1 MGKSEPGDQKAARVE
16 RGRLQLLPI
25 AANPPPLKPTKS
37 QNLALVWP
45 EK

>member
-1 MGKSEPGDQKAARVE
+1 MGKSEPGDKKAVRVQ
-16 RGRLQLLPI
+16 RGKLQLLSLR
-25 AANPPPLKPTKS
+25 ANPSRPKPTKS